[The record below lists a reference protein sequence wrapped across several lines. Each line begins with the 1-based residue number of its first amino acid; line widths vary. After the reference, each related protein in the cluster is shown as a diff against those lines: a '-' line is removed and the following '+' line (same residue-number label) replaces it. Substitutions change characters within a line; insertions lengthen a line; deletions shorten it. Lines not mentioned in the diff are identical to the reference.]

1 MEFWSIMVNRKATF
15 HSAMQILIQFLKP
28 SDTMYGQNL
37 HGIKK
42 KLSLKEQER

>member
-1 MEFWSIMVNRKATF
+1 LKNKKKPTF

-42 KLSLKEQER
+42 TFSKRAGAMSLAK